1 MQASLILVS
10 GLSPKRD
17 ILSML
22 NLTNESPDKP
32 EVELLMNFCCAESVP
47 LTGLRYAGSS
57 RQCANND

>member
-32 EVELLMNFCCAESVP
+32 ELELQMNC
-47 LTGLRYAGSS
+47 LLRRVCPADRLEVRRVKSPV
-57 RQCANND
+57 R